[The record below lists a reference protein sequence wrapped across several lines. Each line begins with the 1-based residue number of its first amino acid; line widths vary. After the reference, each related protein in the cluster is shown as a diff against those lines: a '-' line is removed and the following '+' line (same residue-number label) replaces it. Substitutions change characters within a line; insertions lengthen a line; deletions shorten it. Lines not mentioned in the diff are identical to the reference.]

1 MSKFL
6 VAFVVVAAATAWAPA
21 LIADDFTATNGGHW
35 K

>member
-1 MSKFL
+1 MRKFV
-6 VAFVVVAAATAWAPA
+6 VALVVVAAASAWAPA